1 MNPTLRVYRTVDR
14 EACVHIF
21 RSNMPRFFAV
31 SEEAEFAEFLD
42 TEADE
47 NYFVVENRRGGEL
60 LGCGG
65 VFVTGDVAGFC
76 WGMVAKQ
83 LHRRGVGTF
92 LLVERLRRLY
102 MRYPQIKS
110 VQLDTSQHSKDFFA
124 RFGFQTTRVTPDG
137 YGPDLDRYD
146 MTLSKE
152 KLERLLSPQ
161 AARADEPSR

>member
-1 MNPTLRVYRTVDR
+1 VDPTLRVYQKADR

-21 RSNMPRFFAV
+21 RSNMPRFFAP

-47 NYFVVENRRGGEL
+47 NYFVVENGGGGEL

-65 VFVTGDVAGFC
+65 VFVAGGVAGLC
-76 WGMVAKQ
+76 WGMVDNTRHRQGIGTLLLRGRLEHLRTHHPQ
-83 LHRRGVGTF
+83 L
-92 LLVERLRRLY
+92 
-102 MRYPQIKS
+102 KA
-110 VQLDTSQHSKDFFA
+110 VQLDTSGHSREFFA

-137 YGPDLDRYD
+137 YGPGLDRYD

-152 KLERLLSPQ
+152 RLERLLSSQ
-161 AARADEPSR
+161 ASSQFL

>member
-1 MNPTLRVYRTVDR
+1 MNLTLRVYQKADR
-14 EACVHIF
+14 EACVRIF

-47 NYFVVENRRGGEL
+47 NYFVVDNGGGGEL

-65 VFVTGDVAGFC
+65 VFVAGGVAGLC
-76 WGMVAKQ
+76 WGMVDNTR
-83 LHRRGVGTF
+83 HRRGIGT
-92 LLVERLRRLY
+92 LLLRGRLEHLRAHH
-102 MRYPQIKS
+102 PQIKT

-124 RFGFQTTRVTPDG
+124 RFGFAVTGVTPDG

-146 MTLSKE
+146 MTLSGE
-152 KLERLLSPQ
+152 EPARLLSPQ
-161 AARADEPSR
+161 AP